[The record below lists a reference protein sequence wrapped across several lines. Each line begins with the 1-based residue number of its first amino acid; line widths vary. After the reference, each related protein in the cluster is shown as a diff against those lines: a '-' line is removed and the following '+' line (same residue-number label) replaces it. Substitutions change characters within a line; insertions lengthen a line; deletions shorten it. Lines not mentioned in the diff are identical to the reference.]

1 MAEVA
6 IVSARAN
13 VMVYDESSKK
23 WIPSGST
30 GTPGLSKVQIYH
42 HTQNTTFRVVG
53 RKLQDHEVVINC
65 AVLKNLKYN
74 QATPTFHQWRDN
86 RQVYGLNFANKE
98 DADSFANAMLTALE
112 TLNKPPP
119 PSVPP
124 PPLQRDPQ
132 AYQIPPQLPQTPQ
145 PLVNGPEQES
155 FNRSHRRHPS
165 EGGPP
170 FQQPVPV
177 PPTPLMQPAPPVAP
191 PAPPVPAP
199 PPAPP
204 SVGAPPPPPPPPI
217 PPSNTGTSG
226 VGGLAAALQAAKLK
240 KTQQRDS
247 SPTGSKPPPPTS
259 AMERVSGS
267 GAGTIGGGSSSGGM
281 DLMDEMARKIAM
293 RRKITDKEDNAGSET
308 PLPAAPVPQP
318 PLPPQPQTLS
328 TQPPTGRTNGK
339 LGINGSASPS
349 LSRRRPSTG
358 GQENQQAN
366 NPSPLSSDL
375 ETLKQEILVEM
386 RTEMRK
392 IKDEILAAIREVNN
406 R

>member
-1 MAEVA
+1 MSEVA

-13 VMVYDESSKK
+13 VMVYDETSKK

-124 PPLQRDPQ
+124 PPLHRDP
-132 AYQIPPQLPQTPQ
+132 QIPPQLPQTPQTPQ
-145 PLVNGPEQES
+145 PLVNGPEQEPI
-155 FNRSHRRHPS
+155 RSHRRHPS

-170 FQQPVPV
+170 FQQPAPV
-177 PPTPLMQPAPPVAP
+177 PPAPIVQPGPPVAP

-217 PPSNTGTSG
+217 PPSNSG
-226 VGGLAAALQAAKLK
+226 SVSMGGLAAALQAAKLK

-259 AMERVSGS
+259 ASERVSSTVPGP
-267 GAGTIGGGSSSGGM
+267 IGGGASSGGM

-293 RRKITDKEDNAGSET
+293 RRKITDKADKDDNAGSDS
-308 PLPAAPVPQP
+308 PLPAAPVPQ
-318 PLPPQPQTLS
+318 PPQPQTLS

-349 LSRRRPSTG
+349 LGRRRPSMG
-358 GQENQQAN
+358 GQENVQAS

-375 ETLKQEILVEM
+375 ETLKQEILGEM

-392 IKDEILAAIREVNN
+392 MKDEILSALREMNIR
-406 R
+406 